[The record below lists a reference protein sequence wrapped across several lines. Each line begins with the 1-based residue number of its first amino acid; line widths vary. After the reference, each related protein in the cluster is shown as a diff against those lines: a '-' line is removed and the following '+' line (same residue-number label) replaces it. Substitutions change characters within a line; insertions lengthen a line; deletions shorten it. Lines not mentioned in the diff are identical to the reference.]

1 MDQDAARLA
10 FGRHQLPLQMYPNRL
25 HTQMLQQVEMRSN
38 APHVARPQHN
48 SMPLFSGVAT
58 ERHR

>member
-1 MDQDAARLA
+1 
-10 FGRHQLPLQMYPNRL
+10 MYPNRL
-25 HTQMLQQVEMRSN
+25 QTQMLQQVEMRSN